1 MSALQN
7 FVKRLLHPEDLG
19 WAVSQEVRDCARKA
33 LLEGTGDRARVL
45 HQSRRMSLIE
55 TFANVVVGFALSV
68 VITAV
73 LLPLMGH
80 QVGFSANLF
89 MTSVFTVASII
100 RSYCMRRLF
109 NRLQGRYN
117 K

>member
-55 TFANVVVGFALSV
+55 TCASVAVGFAVSV

-73 LLPLMGH
+73 LLPWMGH
-80 QVGFSANLF
+80 AVSLNENLL
-89 MTSVFTVASII
+89 MTAVFTVASIA
-100 RSYCMRRLF
+100 RGYWLRRLF
-109 NRLQGRYN
+109 NWVQGRYN